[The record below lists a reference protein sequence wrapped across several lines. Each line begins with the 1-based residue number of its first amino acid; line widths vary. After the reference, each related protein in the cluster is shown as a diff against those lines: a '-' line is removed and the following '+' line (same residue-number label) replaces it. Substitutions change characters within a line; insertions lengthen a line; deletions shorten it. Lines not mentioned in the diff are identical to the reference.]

1 MISELTETSKLIN
14 FDAVTNNKYKS
25 YEKSFEKK
33 SKKQINRIQA
43 IIVIE
48 SWRIRELRK
57 CYKNNFTGLFR
68 RILMILIV
76 LKRTTEPQTT
86 EEDVGQNWNK
96 N

>member
-1 MISELTETSKLIN
+1 MKNHLK
-14 FDAVTNNKYKS
+14 
-25 YEKSFEKK
+25 KK

-57 CYKNNFTGLFR
+57 CYENKSSGLFR

-76 LKRTTEPQTT
+76 LKRTTKPQTT